1 MTGERKENEMK
12 QTEITAKIAKFNND
26 AKKAQLTL
34 ELNYDSWNAIPDLAK
49 MVGMTAQVVLY
60 PAQEDF
66 DIFDEN

>member
-1 MTGERKENEMK
+1 MK

-49 MVGMTAQVVLY
+49 MVGATAQVVLY
-60 PAQEDF
+60 PAQEDL
-66 DIFDEN
+66 DIFDED